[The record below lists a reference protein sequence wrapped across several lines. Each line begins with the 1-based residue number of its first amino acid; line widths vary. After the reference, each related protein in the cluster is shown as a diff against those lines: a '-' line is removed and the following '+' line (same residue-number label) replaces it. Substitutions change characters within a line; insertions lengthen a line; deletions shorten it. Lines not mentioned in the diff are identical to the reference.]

1 MQKTKGDADELEM
14 SKKGEKI
21 LEKLIGWWRPWNGVE
36 SGDLTAENQCSV
48 NLVWVGK
55 KRATTKRGVR
65 SGGRD
70 DKLLRCEPEL
80 RERRRERGNAR
91 GGATKKREISRTS

>member
-21 LEKLIGWWRPWNGVE
+21 LEKLIGWWKPWNGVE

-55 KRATTKRGVR
+55 KKRATTKRGVR

-70 DKLLRCEPEL
+70 DKLLRCEP
-80 RERRRERGNAR
+80 
-91 GGATKKREISRTS
+91 